1 MPHKGDYLCMA
12 SGLSDIKGYQQTKT
26 ELALMTQEH
35 YTPHISQCSVS
46 CLQLQQKVMT
56 TAILASML
64 VNVGTVLSVSA
75 MTFAASASFAAAG
88 FSGVGVLANWIK
100 VVCLSRRTVYS
111 LCLAAFRGHASI
123 EKAVQ
128 AG

>member
-1 MPHKGDYLCMA
+1 MLPP
-12 SGLSDIKGYQQTKT
+12 
-26 ELALMTQEH
+26 LALQPI
-35 YTPHISQCSVS
+35 YLSCIGSVKDSQAISN
-46 CLQLQQKVMT
+46 LQLQQKVMT

-100 VVCLSRRTVYS
+100 VCLLYNTLQTVLAMSSIRDHCS
-111 LCLAAFRGHASI
+111 LRHNRS
-123 EKAVQ
+123 K
-128 AG
+128 